1 MRNNTMEYDVLASRE
16 VVEKTVKA
24 LEGKGYE
31 VFLVENGKEAMAKI
45 KELIPKGVSV
55 MNGSSATLKEI
66 GFIDYLKAREHG
78 WNNLHEY
85 IVKEVDEEKKKRLRK
100 QALLSDYYLGSVHAL
115 VENGEFV
122 IASNSGSQ
130 LPHVVY
136 SSSDLIFVVGIQK
149 IVKSLDQGMERLE
162 NYVYPLED
170 ASIKRQ
176 GGEGSGI
183 SKVVIFKAEKK
194 GSGRRVRFILV
205 NEKLGF

>member
-1 MRNNTMEYDVLASRE
+1 MEYDVLASRE